1 MEEQDA
7 AKNAVAQEKE
17 EKEEKKDTEVTA
29 APAEQP
35 KVELFPQ
42 ELGSTPT
49 AAGVTITAP
58 TPQVAEAPPQA
69 EPQVDTKIFVVK
81 TTVNQERA
89 VANMLEKTA
98 RRQKLDIRSILVPGE
113 LKGYVLVECPYREI
127 IEEAIQGIH
136 HARSLVK
143 GDTSLDKVEHFL
155 TPKPLVTGITE
166 GAIVELIAGPF
177 KGEKA
182 RVKRVDETH
191 EEITIELFDAI
202 VPIPVTVRG
211 DHVRVLSKEEAEK

>member
-1 MEEQDA
+1 MKEQDA
-7 AKNAVAQEKE
+7 TKGVTVPEKE
-17 EKEEKKDTEVTA
+17 EKEEKKDTEVTV
-29 APAEQP
+29 APVEQP

-49 AAGVTITAP
+49 ATSVSVV
-58 TPQVAEAPPQA
+58 TPQVAEVPPQV
-69 EPQVDTKIFVVK
+69 ETKIFVVK

-98 RRQKLDIRSILVPGE
+98 RRQKFDIRSILVPGE
-113 LKGYVLVECPYREI
+113 LKGYVLVECPLREI

-143 GDTSLDKVEHFL
+143 GDTSLDKVVHFL
-155 TPKPLVTGITE
+155 TPKPLVTGISA